1 MSQVSVCR
9 TDPQIDVETGIE
21 TEDLKTQLAMDPV
34 DSFVRAS
41 ATRVMAKLPGAVLLE
56 ASLSNSIGLLTWVVP
71 SSIWEHFG
79 RGTHAVVFWE
89 RA

>member
-9 TDPQIDVETGIE
+9 TDPEIDVETGIE
-21 TEDLKTQLAMDPV
+21 TEDLKIQLAMDSV
-34 DSFVRAS
+34 DSVVRAS

-56 ASLSNSIGLLTWVVP
+56 ASLSNSIGLLTWVVRCFP
-71 SSIWEHFG
+71 CQDVRRVSDG
-79 RGTHAVVFWE
+79 AAFWE